1 MRQRIKALL
10 KRLDRLQ
17 DREATAI
24 RAGRSAMA
32 VAWGILAS
40 ETWSQVLTIAE
51 ENNLGRD
58 LPAPKGPLARS
69 APFGQY
75 KERN

>member
-17 DREATAI
+17 DREAKAI

-32 VAWGILAS
+32 VAWGILAG
-40 ETWSQVLTIAE
+40 ETWSQILALAE
-51 ENNLGRD
+51 ENNLGRE
-58 LPAPKGPLARS
+58 LPAPQGPLARS
-69 APFGQY
+69 APFGQH